1 MSRYKPFEFQEEAIE
16 KLTKSFLSLW
26 DSSARKCNLVFKS
39 PTGSGKT
46 FMLTHFVNGLNNLP
60 NWDFDKAFIWITFS
74 DTLAMQSK
82 DKFTEYFNN
91 NLKNNLLTVED
102 FKQGKLKKNDILFI
116 NWQKLVSQAAENR
129 VLRRPSDPLL
139 SKEQGYYFEDIIENT
154 FKENREIVMIV
165 DESHTHLSDLAQSSV
180 IDVVNPKIII
190 NVSATP
196 KYIPNQEEVEE
207 GIARFV
213 SVKREDVVNAGL
225 IKEKIVTQT
234 EEDLKAMPGQD
245 LDELLLTLAIK
256 KREELAFEYKSLG
269 KSINP
274 LIIIQLPNDD
284 HKLKSTGEKTKEQI
298 VMDFLYKKGIDIDK
312 KVALWFDGKRIN
324 MDHIENNESEID
336 FMLFKQAAGT
346 GWDCPRAQVLL
357 MYREISS
364 PTFYTQTVGRILR
377 FVEPNKIDDYK
388 YNPNLKL
395 GYIFTN
401 YKRNEVKIPEQSE
414 KNKPYIYTAY
424 RKDIINNIEGV
435 YSDFVSRV
443 DYGDLGNALLFQ
455 KFFTKY
461 LSDFFGVTEDDF
473 VDKVREKIQNK
484 GVSLCPKLTNRIIVN
499 AEIPDYDKLNFDS
512 VIGGYDEEYE
522 ISRNDIERLFNYWC
536 YKILTEQSDETT
548 KISNVSRSWGPL
560 KSALRVWFK
569 SMLGIDTI
577 DYYKVFLADINKE
590 QNSIFR
596 KAITYALKEYYPIRR
611 EYIKNRK
618 IKIEEK
624 EKIKFDIKP
633 EYRYTEDFHILPE
646 DEATTKLSVVQP
658 FYIRKEYKGKKNEI
672 KFIRFLE
679 GKNNLIDW
687 WFKNGDNG
695 KDYFSLKYVTADN
708 TSEALFYPD
717 WIVRFKSG
725 MIGIFDTKAGFTAT
739 SPNGR
744 AEGLYNKIES
754 LKKNGV
760 NCIGGLVV
768 LENNQWYC
776 SNDLPFNYTPGKL
789 SENWKLLDELLKTLE
804 K

>member
-1 MSRYKPFEFQEEAIE
+1 M
-16 KLTKSFLSLW
+16 
-26 DSSARKCNLVFKS
+26 
-39 PTGSGKT
+39 
-46 FMLTHFVNGLNNLP
+46 
-60 NWDFDKAFIWITFS
+60 
-74 DTLAMQSK
+74 
-82 DKFTEYFNN
+82 
-91 NLKNNLLTVED
+91 
-102 FKQGKLKKNDILFI
+102 
-116 NWQKLVSQAAENR
+116 
-129 VLRRPSDPLL
+129 
-139 SKEQGYYFEDIIENT
+139 
-154 FKENREIVMIV
+154 
-165 DESHTHLSDLAQSSV
+165 
-180 IDVVNPKIII
+180 
-190 NVSATP
+190 
-196 KYIPNQEEVEE
+196 
-207 GIARFV
+207 
-213 SVKREDVVNAGL
+213 
-225 IKEKIVTQT
+225 
-234 EEDLKAMPGQD
+234 
-245 LDELLLTLAIK
+245 
-256 KREELAFEYKSLG
+256 
-269 KSINP
+269 
-274 LIIIQLPNDD
+274 
-284 HKLKSTGEKTKEQI
+284 
-298 VMDFLYKKGIDIDK
+298 
-312 KVALWFDGKRIN
+312 
-324 MDHIENNESEID
+324 
-336 FMLFKQAAGT
+336 
-346 GWDCPRAQVLL
+346 
-357 MYREISS
+357 
-364 PTFYTQTVGRILR
+364 
-377 FVEPNKIDDYK
+377 
-388 YNPNLKL
+388 
-395 GYIFTN
+395 
-401 YKRNEVKIPEQSE
+401 
-414 KNKPYIYTAY
+414 
-424 RKDIINNIEGV
+424 
-435 YSDFVSRV
+435 
-443 DYGDLGNALLFQ
+443 
-455 KFFTKY
+455 
-461 LSDFFGVTEDDF
+461 SDFFGVTEDDF